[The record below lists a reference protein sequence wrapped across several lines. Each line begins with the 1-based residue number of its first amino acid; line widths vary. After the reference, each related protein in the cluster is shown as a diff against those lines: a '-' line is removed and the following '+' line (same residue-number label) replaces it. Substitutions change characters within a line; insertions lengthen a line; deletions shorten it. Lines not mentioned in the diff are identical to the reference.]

1 MKIKKGDNVIVI
13 AGKNKGQKGTISKVF
28 ADTNR
33 IVVGGVNKIKKHIKA
48 KNKDSKGSI
57 VEVEA
62 SINASNVMVVDPK
75 TGKGTRIGKKEIGG
89 KNVRIAKKSGQ
100 ELK

>member
-1 MKIKKGDNVIVI
+1 MKIKKGDTVIVI

>member
-1 MKIKKGDNVIVI
+1 M
-13 AGKNKGQKGTISKVF
+13 F

>member
-13 AGKNKGQKGTISKVF
+13 AGKNKGQKGHVTKVLGG
-28 ADTNR
+28 AGR
-33 IVVGGVNKIKKHIKA
+33 VVVGGINKIKKHIKA

-62 SINASNVMVVDPK
+62 SINASNVMILDPK
-75 TGKGTRIGKKEIGG
+75 TGKQTRIGKREIAG
-89 KNVRIAKKSGQ
+89 KNVRIAKSSGQ